1 MFTRC
6 NGRIEDIKETLKA
19 NQVEREELSDRINK
33 LDEKT
38 GRAKT
43 TLETLIT
50 EKSDRLRDTLN
61 TTSLMLT
68 AQVEKSAK
76 DLERLKYDLHELV
89 E

>member
-19 NQVEREELSDRINK
+19 NQVEREELSERINK

-43 TLETLIT
+43 ILENLIN
-50 EKSDRLRDTLN
+50 EKSDRIRDTLN
-61 TTSLMLT
+61 TTSQMLT
-68 AQVEKSAK
+68 T
-76 DLERLKYDLHELV
+76 
-89 E
+89 